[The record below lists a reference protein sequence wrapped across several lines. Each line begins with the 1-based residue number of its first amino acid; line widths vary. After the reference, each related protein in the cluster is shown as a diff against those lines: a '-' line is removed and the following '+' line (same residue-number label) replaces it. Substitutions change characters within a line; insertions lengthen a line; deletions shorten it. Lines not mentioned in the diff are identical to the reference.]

1 MFVLCLSIALAG
13 CASNDY
19 AQYLTAQSEANR
31 ASQDLQKPIVRLT
44 AHPGMPI
51 TGLASLEVFAPQQ
64 LPVIQQARANEWAGV
79 LGQGLSILGTVGSL
93 YVGGKATLGVANAMA
108 GASTAGYR
116 YIQAPAANVTTTTA
130 PVTTTTAPVTT
141 TTTTAPVSTTTSTIG
156 ANSGSNS
163 GNSGRISA
171 GSMTDATST
180 PTVVLVPTIPT
191 P

>member
-1 MFVLCLSIALAG
+1 MSRMFVLCVSIALAG

-31 ASQDLQKPIVRLT
+31 SSQDLQKPLVRLT
-44 AHPGMPI
+44 AHPGMSI

-93 YVGGKATLGVANAMA
+93 YVGGKATLGVANAVA
-108 GASTAGYR
+108 GAGTAGYR
-116 YIQAPAANVTTTTA
+116 YIQAPAANVT
-130 PVTTTTAPVTT
+130 TTTTAPVTT

-180 PTVVLVPTIPT
+180 PTVVLVPTTPT